1 MLLLISAA
9 MLRNLAD
16 KLYEKHKNAAL
27 DIEGIVKQLAT
38 AGDHDKITAVIN
50 LEVILLN
57 VYACSQIKTREIVA
71 LKKIRMDNER
81 ERVSF
86 VCLRFIFKHLIVHF
100 SLSKSEVT
108 VAVCCHFYFYNL
120 FFSII
125 LMFLLTRTYT
135 AIVFTSMCHKL
146 ILPSVSHKTMMPNLT
161 NPQPFP
167 RATFSS

>member
-1 MLLLISAA
+1 

-81 ERVSF
+81 ERVF
-86 VCLRFIFKHLIVHF
+86 
-100 SLSKSEVT
+100 
-108 VAVCCHFYFYNL
+108 
-120 FFSII
+120 
-125 LMFLLTRTYT
+125 
-135 AIVFTSMCHKL
+135 VFTSMCHKL